1 MKTNLLLKLALS
13 SLCFAMTF
21 QSIAQENLTMRPIS
35 GDIKAQHQQT
45 FVIKHKGNQTLP
57 IVGEYGQLCIAGED
71 SVMPIQVR
79 FQIVTGFII
88 VCRRLVD
95 EAEIE
100 EDHDG
105 TVAEKWIVTTSN
117 NSMQLANF
125 R

>member
-13 SLCFAMTF
+13 SLCLAVTF
-21 QSIAQENLTMRPIS
+21 QSIAQENLTMSSIT

-57 IVGEYGQLCIAGED
+57 TVGQYGQLCIAGED
-71 SVMPIQVR
+71 NAVPIHVR
-79 FQIVTGFII
+79 FQSVTGFII

-95 EAEIE
+95 ETKV
-100 EDHDG
+100 EDNHDD
-105 TVAEKWIVTTSN
+105 AIAKKWLVTTSN
-117 NSMQLANF
+117 NSIQLVGF